1 MAVKTGVSLHWAGL
15 DRKLA
20 QAVKKLADKKPLL
33 ASVGEAL
40 VSGTLT
46 RFEKEESPEGEAWD
60 PSMRAL
66 AEGGKTLQD
75 TGRLRQS
82 IDYATAEDKVLV
94 GSKTQATGGSN
105 VKYAPIHQFGGVIT
119 PKKARRLIF
128 KGIDGQ
134 TVSAEK
140 VTIPARPFIG
150 ISRADLEEV
159 QATIDDFV
167 SGAFGGQ

>member
-82 IDYATAEDKVLV
+82 IDYATAGDKVLV

-105 VKYAPIHQFGGVIT
+105 VKYAPIHQFGG
-119 PKKARRLIF
+119 KAGRNH
-128 KGIDGQ
+128 
-134 TVSAEK
+134 SA
-140 VTIPARPFIG
+140 TIPARPFIG